1 MRGKVGDG
9 TLMAGTRSVGRD
21 CTPGR
26 GAEICTAAV
35 AVAWVVVVLALNC
48 TAGCTPQKVLGGVRT
63 MAPSRRRKRESGKQP
78 PRFVAFQGCRRWLL

>member
-35 AVAWVVVVLALNC
+35 AVARCVGSGGARSELHGWLYASKG
-48 TAGCTPQKVLGGVRT
+48 AGRGTDNGTK
-63 MAPSRRRKRESGKQP
+63 
-78 PRFVAFQGCRRWLL
+78 